1 MDASEY
7 QMILEYL
14 RTKEIPVDI
23 KKDRYKKKN
32 FVRKCKGICVHDQK
46 LMKVTINFRFMY
58 IGSFILYSTLE
69 PEEEERN
76 LEIPRDSHQH

>member
-7 QMILEYL
+7 QMILGYL
-14 RTKEIPVDI
+14 RAKAIPVDI
-23 KKDRYKKKN
+23 KKDRYKKN

-46 LMKVTINFRFMY
+46 LMKVTINFRF
-58 IGSFILYSTLE
+58 IFIRSFILYSTLE